1 MAAYDINENMDC
13 CLNCIYHFHGPHSD
27 ADFCALHGYRET
39 GDYYCRCEDMIKRYE
54 PEPWEGIRMTEALMD
69 ETLADDE
76 EIMIYIV
83 LGAAQAVKMAVI
95 DMDDCTL
102 KRATVI
108 RDVAR
113 RIFTERKN
121 ENE

>member
-13 CLNCIYHFHGPHSD
+13 CLNCIYHYHGPHSES
-27 ADFCALHGYRET
+27 DFCALHGYRET
-39 GDYYCRCEDMIKRYE
+39 SDYYDRCEDIIKRYE
-54 PEPWEGIRMTEALMD
+54 PEPWTGFRMIEALMD

-95 DMDDCTL
+95 DMDDCTRQ
-102 KRATVI
+102 RAEVI
-108 RDVAR
+108 RDAAK

-121 ENE
+121 EK